1 LFKRY
6 IILISVIIFILG
18 IFSSFTLADSSTITE
33 LQVKTDKAEPIV
45 TASSQDVINP
55 ELVGRAKEAG
65 INTTGLTSLDVKIKL
80 QEAWNVEFREKAKV
94 YGIDTTNLSD
104 DQVRE
109 QVLTIENAEA
119 IAKAKK
125 AGVKT
130 DGLTYSQVMAGIE
143 EWDRE
148 NARKNFG
155 INTDGMTYSQVI
167 QAVQE
172 RAGKMSNTKDGI
184 VNNQKN
190 NNNDNTQLMN
200 DLIVSA
206 KALGINYEGLS
217 YEELYEKVIT
227 AKKAT
232 LNNK

>member
-1 LFKRY
+1 MFKKN
-6 IILISVIIFILG
+6 IILISVIVFILG
-18 IFSSFTLADSSTITE
+18 IFPSFALADGSITTE
-33 LQVKTDKAEPIV
+33 LHVKTDKIEAIANMPVQE
-45 TASSQDVINP
+45 VINP
-55 ELVGRAKEAG
+55 EVVERAKAEG
-65 INTTGLTSLDVKIKL
+65 INTTGLTNLDVKIKL
-80 QEAWNVEFREKAKV
+80 QVAWNAKFREKAKM
-94 YGIDTTNLSD
+94 YGIDVTNLSD

-172 RAGKMSNTKDGI
+172 KAGKMLNAKDGI
-184 VNNQKN
+184 VNNNNSN
-190 NNNDNTQLMN
+190 NNSKQLMD

-206 KALGINYEGLS
+206 KAFGINYEGLS

-227 AKKAT
+227 AKKGT